1 MLMKEHIVRAFTDE
15 LEQLGADLLSMGGL
29 AESMIGDACDAVLTG
44 DLEAAEQ
51 IVERD
56 QRVDQYEIEIERQIT
71 RMLALRQPMASDL
84 REVLSALRIS
94 SELERI
100 GDLSKSM
107 AKRIGMIDA
116 EDNRLVLQGV
126 KRLGNAVSQQLNL
139 VLDAYSGR
147 SVDMA
152 IQVWTSDEDVD
163 RHYNSYFREVLTY
176 MMEDPRIISEGTH
189 ILFIAKNL
197 ERIGDHSTNIAEHV
211 YYLITGKTLIGDDRP
226 KVSDVNS

>member
-1 MLMKEHIVRAFTDE
+1 MKEHIVRAFTDE
-15 LEQLGADLLSMGGL
+15 LEQLSADLLSMGGL
-29 AESMIGDACDAVLTG
+29 AESMIGDACDAILAG
-44 DLEAAEQ
+44 DLEASER

-56 QRVDQYEIEIERQIT
+56 QRVDQYEIDIERQIT

-107 AKRIGMIDA
+107 AKRIGLVDA

-126 KRLGNAVSQQLNL
+126 KRLGNAVAQQLNL

-226 KVSDVNS
+226 KVSDVGN